1 MYVRLA
7 EIHEMDFVYMMGYDV
22 WSEGLSAQS
31 YLDECRASDKYK
43 MGRWYVL
50 AEGESLHSS
59 LVVYPSVFG
68 IPLGY
73 CGIGSVATEVHKRNM
88 GYAHQLLDAVCTI
101 LKLEGAKGVYLHSD
115 IDASFYER
123 LGFRVLSVQ
132 KATCMVRSFCSSSP
146 LPKEIPIYF

>member
-22 WSEGLSAQS
+22 WSEGLSEQA
-31 YLDECRASDKYK
+31 YLDECRASDKYQ

-50 AEGESLHSS
+50 TEGESLLSS
-59 LVVYPSVFG
+59 LVVYSSVFG
-68 IPLGY
+68 IPPGY
-73 CGIGSVATEVHKRNM
+73 CGIGSVATEMCKRNM
-88 GYAHQLLDAVCTI
+88 GYAQQLLDTVCTI
-101 LKLEGAKGVYLHSD
+101 LKLEGTKGVYLHSD

-123 LGFRVLSVQ
+123 LGFRILSVQ
-132 KATCMVRSFCSSSP
+132 KATCMVRSFYPLSP